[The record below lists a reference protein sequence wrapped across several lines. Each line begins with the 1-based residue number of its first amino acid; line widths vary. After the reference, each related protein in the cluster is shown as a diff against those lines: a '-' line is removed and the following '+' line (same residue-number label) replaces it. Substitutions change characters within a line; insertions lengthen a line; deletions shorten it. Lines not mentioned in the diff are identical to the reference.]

1 MRILILAAGLGTR
14 LRPLTLQ
21 MPKPLV
27 RVVDKTILEHQ
38 MDLAHTVPEA
48 HIHINAHYMAES
60 LLQAA
65 TAFGVEKVWVET
77 PEILGTGGPLFRM
90 NAEDPCDELLVMNSD
105 CYCRFDLKSF
115 LKLSRSSGAPCALL
129 AVDNPAVN
137 TISLKSGYMAGIQN
151 RFGLRTKERATF
163 SGISWYSKRALQ
175 MIRSSEKDIRDF
187 WKRLCK
193 QGTPPFVDV
202 SQRGA
207 LWIDM
212 GSPEGLM
219 RACDFRRK
227 ELGVGNFGVPAELL
241 PFAKAAV
248 LMPGVELAAQV
259 KLDHVIFFDGA
270 KTESCE
276 FVRNEIRGKDFAWK
290 I

>member
-137 TISLKSGYMAGIQN
+137 TISLKSGYMAESRIASDCVQKN
-151 RFGLRTKERATF
+151 ERLF
-163 SGISWYSKRALQ
+163 
-175 MIRSSEKDIRDF
+175 RDF
-187 WKRLCK
+187 LVFQAGIADDSFFGKRYSRFLE
-193 QGTPPFVDV
+193 TPLRAGNAAVCRCEPTGGFVD
-202 SQRGA
+202 
-207 LWIDM
+207 
-212 GSPEGLM
+212 
-219 RACDFRRK
+219 
-227 ELGVGNFGVPAELL
+227 
-241 PFAKAAV
+241 
-248 LMPGVELAAQV
+248 
-259 KLDHVIFFDGA
+259 
-270 KTESCE
+270 
-276 FVRNEIRGKDFAWK
+276 
-290 I
+290 